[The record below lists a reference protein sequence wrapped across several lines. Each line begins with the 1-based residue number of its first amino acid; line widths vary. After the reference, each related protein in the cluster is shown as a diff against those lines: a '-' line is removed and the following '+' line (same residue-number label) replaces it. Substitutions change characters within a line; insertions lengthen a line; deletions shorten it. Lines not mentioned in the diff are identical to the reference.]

1 MMSESEFSLE
11 RLTAFWFDEVKPPLI
26 KALDLTPDDKLDWA
40 PAENMITLGNI
51 FMHISEASAWWID
64 TVIDRHKFIDR
75 TPGPSLPIPQITAM
89 LDAHWER
96 LEDFFARSPEILEA
110 KYDLRRFKR
119 DREVDGYWIFMHLL
133 EHDIHHRSQIN
144 HYLRILGIKPP
155 RI

>member
-1 MMSESEFSLE
+1 MNYKGEFNLDL
-11 RLTAFWFDEVKPPLI
+11 LTKFWFHEVKPPLI
-26 KALDLTPDDKLDWA
+26 KAFDLTPDDRLDWA
-40 PAENMITLGNI
+40 PAENMITLGNV

-64 TVIDRHKFIDR
+64 TVIDRHKFVDR
-75 TPGPSLPIPQITAM
+75 TPGPSLPKPQIAAM

-96 LEDFFARSPEILEA
+96 LENFFARSPAILEA

-144 HYLRILGIKPP
+144 HYLRILGITPP